1 MIEMRTYQLAEESEA
16 NYELFADNIIK
27 HVKISEMR
35 EGYLRKGRENEL
47 EVLHFYDKKTKRVV
61 CCTKPTGEDPGKFIT
76 GWKMDNPEQL
86 EKFLETN
93 NLI

>member
-1 MIEMRTYQLAEESEA
+1 MKVYQKAENSEE
-16 NYELFADNIIK
+16 NYELFAKNIEE
-27 HVKISEMR
+27 HMKISEMR

-47 EVLHFYDKKTKRVV
+47 EVLHFYDKKTQRVV
-61 CCTKPTGEDPGKFIT
+61 SFTKPTEEEDTGKFIT
-76 GWKMDNPEQL
+76 GWKMDIPEQL